1 MKPYAVGAF
10 IFLLLVTGYAV
21 ERPVAAQPHQEI
33 TLAPVGPFHVEGNRI
48 LDAQGRA
55 FLMRGTQLT
64 DFHVET
70 ASADARS
77 EDNFFGPHSAT
88 TLTAIRLRFNMNTVR
103 VPMNA
108 SESNRPGYFDRLA
121 ELVLRANDI
130 ELLPVIAA
138 RGPQSERFWK
148 RTAAL
153 FKDNPNVMFDLGS
166 SELIATVR
174 SAGATQPVIVN
185 AGQRVQDA
193 NVIFAVAPQWT
204 TTRTD
209 ADRDAQFGSLAK
221 RAPVLATGWDLKLD
235 DKQACAAIPADPS
248 AAMRMV
254 EDSLDYY
261 DTRAISW
268 TASTYEEGKL
278 IRDYNLEDATSLEN
292 GWTCGEFTYP
302 PAGMGRTLEAHLRAA
317 KERGLFVVSTGGGP
331 DLARG
336 GIAIAY
342 GPVMAEHD
350 GDTYGQAT
358 PPTSFGKIKVEI
370 TDALGVSRLAGILWA
385 SEGWGQ
391 VNYIVPEASAVGP
404 ARMTIVR
411 DDGSRLSANITIAD
425 TAPGFWT
432 NVSCRGPARG
442 VVEQTFAD
450 GRLLE
455 SEASSCANGK
465 CVSVPIQVL
474 PSAKTT
480 VRLSAGGIR
489 HARSADEIEVL
500 IGGSRVPVVSYGP
513 SVDAGMDQV
522 TIEIPASLRGKG
534 DLDLIARVRGRVS
547 NAVRIRIGASS

>member
-10 IFLLLVTGYAV
+10 VFLLLVTGYAV

-33 TLAPVGPFHVEGNRI
+33 TLAPVGPFHVDGNRI

-70 ASADARS
+70 AVANARS
-77 EDNFFGPHSAT
+77 EDNYFGPHSAT

-103 VPMNA
+103 VPINVE
-108 SESNRPGYFDRLA
+108 ESNRPEYFDRLA
-121 ELVLRANDI
+121 ELVRRANDI
-130 ELLPVIAA
+130 ELLPVLAA
-138 RGPQSERFWK
+138 RGHQPQRFWK
-148 RTAAL
+148 RAAAL
-153 FKDNPNVMFDLGS
+153 FKDNPNVMFDVGS
-166 SELIATVR
+166 AELVEAVR
-174 SAGATQPVIVN
+174 AAGATQPVVVD

-209 ADRDAQFGSLAK
+209 ADRDAQFGLLAK
-221 RAPVLATGWDLKLD
+221 RAPVVATGWDLKLD
-235 DKQACAAIPADPS
+235 DEHACQAIPADPT

-254 EDSLDYY
+254 EASLAYY
-261 DTRAISW
+261 DAHAISW
-268 TASTYEEGKL
+268 TASTYEAGKL
-278 IRDYNLEDATSLEN
+278 IKDYSLEDATSLEN
-292 GWTCGEFTYP
+292 GWTCGKPTYP
-302 PAGMGRTLEAHLRAA
+302 AAGMGRTLEAHLRAA
-317 KERGLFVVSTGGGP
+317 QERGLFVVSTGGGP

-350 GDTYGQAT
+350 GHTYAQST

-370 TDALGVSRLAGILWA
+370 KDALGVSRLAGILWA

-404 ARMTIVR
+404 GRMTIVR

-442 VVEQTFAD
+442 AVVQTFAD
-450 GRLLE
+450 GRHVQ
-455 SEASSCANGK
+455 SDASSCANGK
-465 CVSVPIQVL
+465 CVSVPIEVR
-474 PSAKTT
+474 PNAKTT

-489 HARSADEIEVL
+489 HARSAAEIEVL
-500 IGGSRVPVVSYGP
+500 IGGTRVPVVSYGP
-513 SVDAGMDQV
+513 WVDAGMDQV
-522 TIEIPASLRGKG
+522 TIEIPATLRGKG